1 MKWLLGIVALL
12 WLTELRA
19 TSLVMFTEHFP
30 PYSFEQ
36 NQQITGLNTELVKR
50 SCQLAELECEFR
62 ILPWLRAYDAALQ
75 TPQAGLYSTS
85 RNPLRE
91 SSFQWVGPLAH
102 ANAKMFWLNSRTEN
116 PPQTLAEAKNYI
128 IAVARGDIYEL
139 YLQSQGFEVDVNLLR
154 FNAKSDA
161 VLPFLHG
168 KVDLLIASELILPV
182 WLSKYHHSVADVR
195 PVLDLSNVGSN
206 YLALNNAVPQE
217 IVERLQLALDQLKAN
232 GEFDRLAAHFLSIP
246 EAQ

>member
-1 MKWLLGIVALL
+1 MKWLLGISILL
-12 WLTELRA
+12 WLSESKA
-19 TSLVMFTEHFP
+19 DSLVMFTEHFP

-36 NQQITGLNTELVKR
+36 NQQITGLNTELVRR
-50 SCQLAELECEFR
+50 SCQLAALECEFR
-62 ILPWLRAYDAALQ
+62 IMPWLRAYDAALQ
-75 TPQAGLYSTS
+75 TPLAGLYSTS

-102 ANAKMFWLNSRTEN
+102 ANAKMFWLNSRSDA
-116 PPQTLAEAKNYI
+116 PPKSLAEAKNYI

-154 FNAKSDA
+154 FNTKSDA

-182 WLSKYHHSVADVR
+182 WLGQYQHSLADVTA
-195 PVLDLSNVGSN
+195 VLDISGVGSN
-206 YLALNNAVPQE
+206 YLALNNAVSRD
-217 IVERLQLALDQLKAN
+217 IVERLQQAIDQLKAN
-232 GEFDRLAAHFLSIP
+232 GEFDALSSQFL
-246 EAQ
+246 QVF